1 MNDND
6 IFCLACKSHKNETVF
21 MVEINGYRICP
32 ECNNSYP
39 IDGTITLESYKSD
52 WNENADKTFF
62 LLRPELNPI
71 DLANPKL
78 FSLYMD
84 CYQTL
89 LSGRYNASIVMMG
102 LLLEA
107 IIKNIYFL
115 KFGTECTK
123 PFGPCLQEIQ
133 KHKLMNKD
141 EIKYLNNFK
150 NEIRNPYQHVD
161 DGYIL
166 KNVKIPV
173 WPIKFEKPE
182 ELISQIEKMK
192 AGDTKPTMMSASE
205 EPAIQPI
212 IKNEYDSKKAIVL
225 FNTVYDFLVLCNNK
239 YFNQREWDKH
249 HQKYSTDN

>member
-1 MNDND
+1 MNDSN
-6 IFCLACKSHKNETVF
+6 IFCLACKSHKDETVF
-21 MVEINGYRICP
+21 MIEENENRICP
-32 ECNNSYP
+32 ECGNFYP
-39 IDGTITLESYKSD
+39 IDGTITLESYKFD

-62 LLRPELNPI
+62 LLRPELNTI

-107 IIKNIYFL
+107 IVKTIIFL
-115 KFGTECTK
+115 KCGVEYAK
-123 PFGPCLQEIQ
+123 PFGPCLEKIQ

-141 EIKYLNNFK
+141 EIKYLYKFK

-166 KNVKIPV
+166 KNIKVPV
-173 WPIKFEKPE
+173 WPIKYENPE
-182 ELISQIEKMK
+182 ELISQIEKIK
-192 AGDTKPTMMSASE
+192 AGDIKPTMMSASE

-212 IKNEYDSKKAIVL
+212 IKIEYDSKKAIVL
-225 FNTVYDFLVLCNNK
+225 FNTVYDFLVLCNIK

-249 HQKYSTDN
+249 HHKYSTDN